1 MVSNFID
8 GTIKGEAVGQYVASL
23 GDSAG
28 LMALRDG
35 TSILVLS
42 M

>member
-1 MVSNFID
+1 MVSNFTD
-8 GTIKGEAVGQYVASL
+8 GAIKGEAVGQYVASL

-28 LMALRDG
+28 LMALSDG
-35 TSILVLS
+35 TSIPGLS